1 MKDLTLAQARRI
13 AVNAQ
18 ALDGSAGDVLDVVRR
33 LGFLQL
39 DPTARVAPT
48 QHLVLWSRL
57 GQRYDT
63 AELDRLLWEERK
75 LFEWVAFVYP
85 VDDLPAYLSRMR
97 RWPRGDSGW
106 SERARAWLKANAAFR
121 RYVLR
126 ELDRH
131 GPLPSRELEDRS
143 KVPWKSTGWTGN
155 RNVGQMLQFLNA
167 RGEVAVAGRRGKQ
180 RLWDLAERVYPA
192 VEPLKDDDEAD
203 AYLAERRLHS
213 LGIARRGPGTRVT
226 VAGLKGEWHVHPD
239 ADDSPPP
246 RRTTFLSPFDR
257 LIHDRVRTLEL
268 FGFDYKL
275 EIYVPKHLREFGFFV
290 LPVLRGDRLVGR
302 VDPEHDR
309 RERVLRVNGVW
320 WEDGVRPV
328 SLDQSLRS
336 LASFLDADTILR

>member
-1 MKDLTLAQARRI
+1 MKDLTPVQARRI

-18 ALDGSAGDVLDVVRR
+18 ALDGRSRDVLDVVRR

-57 GQRYDT
+57 GRYDV

-85 VDDLPAYLSRMR
+85 VEDLPAYLSRMR
-97 RWPRGDSGW
+97 RWPSAEGGW
-106 SERARAWLKANAAFR
+106 RERVDAWLDANESFR

-126 ELDRH
+126 ELDRQ
-131 GPLPSRELEDRS
+131 GALLSRELEDRS
-143 KVPWKSTGWTGN
+143 RTPWKSTGWTGN

-167 RGEVAVAGRRGKQ
+167 RGDVAIAGRRGKQ

-192 VEPLKDDDEAD
+192 VEPLDHAEAD
-203 AYLAERRLHS
+203 AYLAERRLRS
-213 LGIARRGPGTRVT
+213 LGIARRGPGTRAT
-226 VAGLKGEWHVHPD
+226 VEGVKGEWRVHPA

-246 RRTTFLSPFDR
+246 RRTTLLSPFDR

-290 LPVLRGDRLVGR
+290 LPVLRSDRLVGR

-328 SLDQSLRS
+328 SLDQPLSS
-336 LASFLDADTILR
+336 LASFLGADTILR

>member
-1 MKDLTLAQARRI
+1 MKELTLAQARRI
-13 AVNAQ
+13 AVHAQ
-18 ALDGSAGDVLDVVRR
+18 ALDGSARDVLDVVRR

-57 GQRYDT
+57 GRYDP
-63 AELDRLLWEERK
+63 AELDGLLWEDRK

-85 VDDLPAYLSRMR
+85 VDDLPAYLSLMR
-97 RWPRGDSGW
+97 RWPGDSRY
-106 SERARAWLKANAAFR
+106 ERVAAWLKANETFR

-131 GPLPSRELEDRS
+131 GPLLSRDLEDRS
-143 KVPWKSTGWTGN
+143 RVPWKSTGWTGN

-167 RGEVAVAGRRGKQ
+167 RGDVGISGRRGKQ
-180 RLWDLAERVYPA
+180 RVWDLAERVYPA
-192 VEPLKDDDEAD
+192 VEPLDDDEAD
-203 AYLAERRLHS
+203 AYLAERRLRS
-213 LGIARRGPGTRVT
+213 LGIARRGPGTPAT
-226 VAGLKGEWHVHPD
+226 VDGLKGEWRVHPA

-246 RRTTFLSPFDR
+246 RRTTLLSPFDR

-275 EIYVPKHLREFGFFV
+275 EIYVPKHLRQFGFFV

-309 RERVLRVNGVW
+309 RERVLRVNGAW

-328 SLDQSLRS
+328 SLDQPLRS
-336 LASFLDADTILR
+336 LASFLGADTILR

>member
-1 MKDLTLAQARRI
+1 VKELSLAQARRI
-13 AVNAQ
+13 AVHAQ
-18 ALDGSAGDVLDVVRR
+18 ALDGSAHDVLDVVRR

-57 GQRYDT
+57 GPYDT
-63 AELDRLLWEERK
+63 AELDRLLWEERQ

-85 VDDLPAYLSRMR
+85 VDDFPAYLSRMR
-97 RWPRGDSGW
+97 RWPDDSRY
-106 SERARAWLKANAAFR
+106 ERVTGWLKANATFR
-121 RYVLR
+121 RYILR
-126 ELDRH
+126 ELDRQ
-131 GPLPSRELEDRS
+131 GPLLSRDLEDRAR
-143 KVPWKSTGWTGN
+143 VPWKSTGWTGN

-167 RGEVAVAGRRGKQ
+167 RGEVAISGRRGKQ
-180 RLWDLAERVYPA
+180 RVWDLAERVYPA
-192 VEPLKDDDEAD
+192 VEPLADDEAD
-203 AYLAERRLHS
+203 AYLAERRLRS
-213 LGIARRGPGTRVT
+213 LGIARRGPGTRAT
-226 VAGLKGEWHVHPD
+226 VEGLKGEWRVHPD

-246 RRTTFLSPFDR
+246 RRTTLLSPFDR

-309 RERVLRVNGVW
+309 RERVLRVNSAW
-320 WEDGVRPV
+320 WEDGVRPM
-328 SLDQSLRS
+328 SLDQPLRS
-336 LASFLDADTILR
+336 LASFLGADTIHR